1 MSHISHLLHIGSLPW
16 ASSSSFSERR
26 TVKASGVAASDWLAN
41 ETVRASATS
50 AIEQAA
56 VRRVFDAIPIIAVV
70 PENIAEKSVESVV
83 LAWAG
88 DRHGWPKH
96 KTGRND
102 VRRVTRPDTAKK
114 SVVTELN
121 ELR

>member
-26 TVKASGVAASDWLAN
+26 TVKASGVAASEWLAN
-41 ETVRASATS
+41 ETVMARATT
-50 AIEQAA
+50 AIEQVA
-56 VRRVFDAIPIIAVV
+56 VRRVFDAIPIIVVV

-83 LAWAG
+83 LAWRESATLVRAQ
-88 DRHGWPKH
+88 DRRKRRQKSDTPRHG
-96 KTGRND
+96 
-102 VRRVTRPDTAKK
+102 KK
-114 SVVTELN
+114 SVVNELN